1 MVVSVPGA
9 VSTVPHEEQKFA
21 SDGLRCPQLLQNTPP
36 TLPRHLRPSARASLF
51 FYECAICGGVEE
63 SNERVRAARLDLA
76 YPTVPIRVVVQLLG
90 SF

>member
-36 TLPRHLRPSARASLF
+36 TLPRHLRPAARASLF
-51 FYECAICGGVEE
+51 FYECAICGGVEK